1 VREKKKKQKKR
12 KKKRERRKMKPNVS
26 TTNKPRMMQG
36 KSQ

>member
-1 VREKKKKQKKR
+1 VREKKKKKKM
-12 KKKRERRKMKPNVS
+12 KKKIERMKMKPNVS